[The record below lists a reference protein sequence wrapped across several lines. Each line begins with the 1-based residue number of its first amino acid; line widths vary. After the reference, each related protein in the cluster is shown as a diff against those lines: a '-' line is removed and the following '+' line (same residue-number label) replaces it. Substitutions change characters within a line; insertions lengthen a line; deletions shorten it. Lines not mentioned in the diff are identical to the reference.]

1 MNRQYFK
8 LIFRDLFKRK
18 SFTLI
23 NISGLAMGF
32 AVCILTVLYVY
43 TEFSFD
49 RHIPSV
55 ANKYRIIWGSSDDIN
70 AILPYPFR
78 EKLDPQLPEGSQTCL
93 VSSPGS
99 QYLTYNQNDYKS
111 EYTLFSDSHFLSM
124 FGTSL
129 LQGDTTK
136 VLDAPLQMI
145 LSERAARNIF
155 GNQNPI
161 NQSVR
166 MWLKDFTVTGVFRD
180 LPETS
185 HQRADVVISVLSWKS
200 FSPENL
206 TSWGNKSY
214 DYYLSLAP
222 NTNTSQLQDK
232 IKAIYLDSDPVFKD
246 ASVATKS
253 AIRFELEP
261 ITDIHLKSGHVL
273 WDDDKNK
280 GNLGM
285 VIAFVIIGLLILLMA
300 AFNYINLSTAYFQ
313 TKNTFSGI
321 QKVLGANAGHLVQY
335 IFMQTLVMV
344 AGGFLLSLLLVKLF
358 LPYFNLIIARQISFM
373 LLLTPKILGF
383 ILPIVLV
390 MILLSGLYPAIR
402 FAREN
407 PVFALKRKSQRINSF
422 FGFSLR
428 KLLVIT
434 QFVISMVLV
443 SGILVMGRQIK
454 MMSVQKLGF
463 NAEQLVDLNFDL
475 DKNKFELFKNQLKN
489 LPGVVAVSAASNTPA
504 EYINNENPFRLSSET
519 DEKNRDGASVVGVTP
534 NYFDVLQIRMLE
546 GVPFTEAMEKQNM
559 AILSKTAS
567 DMLGLSKSLGEKVHL
582 GMNGKDYTVVGIVD
596 DVQYRSLRETPKPV
610 VYVPDFDTYNNAV
623 VRLGKGNHVET
634 LAAINT
640 AWHTISPDVPFEF
653 RFFDTKLQHNYKYE
667 IGTLHLLNILVII
680 SILISSLGIFGL
692 IMEIAVQRTKEI
704 GVRKVNGAKISEV
717 MVLLNKDF
725 VKWVAIAFVVA
736 TPIAYYAMTKWLEN
750 FAYKT
755 TLSWWIFALAG
766 LLALGIALLTV
777 SWQSW
782 KAATRNPVE
791 ALRYE

>member
-1 MNRQYFK
+1 MKGQYFK

-23 NISGLAMGF
+23 NISGLALGF

-49 RHIPSV
+49 KHIPSV

-70 AILPYPFR
+70 AILPYAFR
-78 EKLDPQLPEGSQTCL
+78 EKLDSQLPEGSQTCV

-111 EYTLFSDSHFLSM
+111 EYTLFSDSRFLSM
-124 FGTSL
+124 FGSTL

-136 VLDAPLQMI
+136 LLDAPLQVI
-145 LSERAARNIF
+145 LSEHVARKIF
-155 GNQNPI
+155 GNQSPI
-161 NQSVR
+161 NQTIR
-166 MWLKDFTVTGVFRD
+166 MWLKDFTVTGVYSD

-185 HQRADVVISVLSWKS
+185 HQRADIIISALSWKA
-200 FSPENL
+200 FSPDNL

-214 DYYLSLAP
+214 DYYLSLP
-222 NTNTSQLQDK
+222 PNVNTNQLQEK
-232 IKAIYLDSDPVFKD
+232 IKTIYLDSDPGFKN
-246 ASVATKS
+246 ASAATKS
-253 AIRFELEP
+253 AFHFGLEP
-261 ITDIHLKSGHVL
+261 VTDIHLKSGHVL

-280 GNLGM
+280 GNLSM

-321 QKVLGANAGHLVQY
+321 QKVLGANSGHLVQY
-335 IFMQTLVMV
+335 IFMQTSVMV
-344 AGGFLLSLLLVKLF
+344 VGGFTLSLLLVKLF
-358 LPYFNLIIARQISFM
+358 LPYFNLIIARKISFQ
-373 LLLTPKILGF
+373 LLLAPQVIGF
-383 ILPIVLV
+383 VFLIVLAMV
-390 MILLSGLYPAIR
+390 LLSGLYPAIH
-402 FAREN
+402 FSREN
-407 PVFALKRKSQRINSF
+407 PVLALKRKTQNINFSF
-422 FGFSLR
+422 R
-428 KLLVIT
+428 KLLVIA
-434 QFVISMVLV
+434 QFVISMALV
-443 SGILVMGRQIK
+443 SGVLIMGRQIR

-463 NAEQLVDLNFDL
+463 NAEQLMEMNFDI
-475 DKNKFELFKNQLKN
+475 DKTKFELFKNQLKN
-489 LPGVVAVSAASNTPA
+489 FPGVIAVSAASNTPA

-519 DEKNRDGASVVGVTP
+519 DEKNREGASVVGVTP
-534 NYFDVLQIRMLE
+534 NYFDVLQIRILE
-546 GVPFTEAMEKQNM
+546 GMPFTEAMEKQNM
-559 AILSKTAS
+559 AILSKTAA
-567 DMLGLSKSLGEKVHL
+567 DMLGLSNPLGERVHL
-582 GMNGKDYTVVGIVD
+582 SMNRKDYTIVGIVD

-610 VYVPDFDTYNNAV
+610 VYIPDFYAYNNAV
-623 VRLGKGNHVET
+623 IRFGKGNHAET
-634 LAAINT
+634 MAAIKT
-640 AWHTISPDVPFEF
+640 AWHSISPDVPFEF
-653 RFFDTKLQHNYKYE
+653 RFFDTKLQQNYEYE
-667 IGTLHLLNILVII
+667 ISTMHLLNILVII

-692 IMEIAVQRTKEI
+692 IMEITVQRTKEI

-717 MVLLNKDF
+717 MILLNRDF
-725 VKWVAIAFVVA
+725 VKWVAIAFVMAV
-736 TPIAYYAMTKWLEN
+736 PIAYYAMHKWLES

-755 TLSWWIFALAG
+755 SLSWWIFALAG

>member
-23 NISGLAMGF
+23 NISGLALGF

-70 AILPYPFR
+70 AILPYAFR
-78 EKLDPQLPEGSQTCL
+78 EKLDPQLPEGTQTCV

-111 EYTLFSDSHFLSM
+111 EYTLFSDSRFLSM
-124 FGTSL
+124 FGSTL

-136 VLDAPLQMI
+136 LLDAPLQVI
-145 LSERAARNIF
+145 LSEHVARKIF
-155 GNQNPI
+155 GNQSPI
-161 NQSVR
+161 NQTVR
-166 MWLKDFTVTGVFRD
+166 MWLKDFAVTGVFSD

-185 HQRADVVISVLSWKS
+185 HQRADIVISVLSWKA
-200 FSPENL
+200 FSPDNL

-214 DYYLSLAP
+214 DYYLSLP
-222 NTNTSQLQDK
+222 PNVNTNQLQDK
-232 IKAIYLDSDPVFKD
+232 IKTIYLDSDPGFKN
-246 ASVATKS
+246 ASTATKS
-253 AIRFELEP
+253 AMRFELEP
-261 ITDIHLKSGHVL
+261 VTDIHLKSGHVL

-280 GNLGM
+280 GNLSM

-321 QKVLGANAGHLVQY
+321 QKVLGANSGHLAQY
-335 IFMQTLVMV
+335 IFMQTSVMV
-344 AGGFLLSLLLVKLF
+344 VGGFTLSLLLVKLF
-358 LPYFNLIIARQISFM
+358 LPYFNLIIARKISFL
-373 LLLTPKILGF
+373 LLLTPKIVGF
-383 ILPIVLV
+383 VFLIVLAMV
-390 MILLSGLYPAIR
+390 LLSGLYPAIH
-402 FAREN
+402 FSREN
-407 PVFALKRKSQRINSF
+407 PVLALKRKARNTNFSF
-422 FGFSLR
+422 R
-428 KLLVIT
+428 KVLVIA
-434 QFVISMVLV
+434 QFVISMALV
-443 SGILVMGRQIK
+443 SGVLIMGRQIR

-463 NAEQLVDLNFDL
+463 NAEQLMEMNFDI
-475 DKNKFELFKNQLKN
+475 DKTKFELFKNQLKN

-504 EYINNENPFRLSSET
+504 EYINNENPFRLSGET
-519 DEKNRDGASVVGVTP
+519 DEKNREGASVVGVTP
-534 NYFDVLQIRMLE
+534 NYFDVLQISMLE

-559 AILSKTAS
+559 AILSKTAA
-567 DMLGLSKSLGEKVHL
+567 DMLGLLNPLGERVHL
-582 GMNGKDYTVVGIVD
+582 SMNRKDYTIVGIVD

-610 VYVPDFDTYNNAV
+610 VYLPDFYTYNKAV

-634 LAAINT
+634 LAAIKKE
-640 AWHTISPDVPFEF
+640 WHSISPDVPFEF
-653 RFFDTKLQHNYKYE
+653 RFFDTKLQQNYEYE
-667 IGTLHLLNILVII
+667 ISTMHLLNILVII

-736 TPIAYYAMTKWLEN
+736 TPIAYFAMNKWLEN

-755 TLSWWIFALAG
+755 SLSWWIFALSG
-766 LLALGIALLTV
+766 ILALGIALLTV

-782 KAATRNPVE
+782 RAATRNPVE

>member
-1 MNRQYFK
+1 MNRQYFN

-23 NISGLAMGF
+23 NISGLALGF

-70 AILPYPFR
+70 AILPYAFR
-78 EKLDPQLPEGSQTCL
+78 EKLEPQLPEGTQICM

-111 EYTLFSDSHFLSM
+111 EYTLFSDSRFLSM
-124 FGTSL
+124 FGSTL

-136 VLDAPLQMI
+136 LLDAPLQVI
-145 LSERAARNIF
+145 LSEHVARKIF
-155 GNQNPI
+155 GNQSPI
-161 NQSVR
+161 NQTVR
-166 MWLKDFTVTGVFRD
+166 MWLKDFTVTGVFSD

-185 HQRADVVISVLSWKS
+185 HQRADIVISVLSWKA
-200 FSPENL
+200 FSPDNL

-214 DYYLSLAP
+214 DYYLSLP
-222 NTNTSQLQDK
+222 PNVNTNQLQDK
-232 IKAIYLDSDPVFKD
+232 IKTIYLDSDPGFKN
-246 ASVATKS
+246 ASAASKS
-253 AIRFELEP
+253 AMRFELEP
-261 ITDIHLKSGHVL
+261 VTDIHLKSGHVL

-280 GNLGM
+280 GTLSM

-321 QKVLGANAGHLVQY
+321 QKVLGANSGHLVQY
-335 IFMQTLVMV
+335 IFMQTSVMV
-344 AGGFLLSLLLVKLF
+344 VSGFTLSLLLVKLF
-358 LPYFNLIIARQISFM
+358 LPYFNLIVARKISF
-373 LLLTPKILGF
+373 LLLLAPQIIGF
-383 ILPIVLV
+383 VFLIVLAMV
-390 MILLSGLYPAIR
+390 LLSGLYPAIH
-402 FAREN
+402 FSREN
-407 PVFALKRKSQRINSF
+407 PVLALKRKARNTNFSF
-422 FGFSLR
+422 R
-428 KLLVIT
+428 KVLVIA
-434 QFVISMVLV
+434 QFVISMALV
-443 SGILVMGRQIK
+443 SGVLIMGRQIR

-463 NAEQLVDLNFDL
+463 NAEQLMEMNFDI
-475 DKNKFELFKNQLKN
+475 DKTKFELFKNQLKS

-504 EYINNENPFRLSSET
+504 EYINNENPFRLSNET
-519 DEKNRDGASVVGVTP
+519 DEKNREGASVVGVTP
-534 NYFDVLQIRMLE
+534 NYFDVLQISMLE

-559 AILSKTAS
+559 AILSKTAA
-567 DMLGLSKSLGEKVHL
+567 DMLGLLNPLGERVHL
-582 GMNGKDYTVVGIVD
+582 SMNRKDYTIVGIVD

-610 VYVPDFDTYNNAV
+610 VYLPDFYTYNKAV

-634 LAAINT
+634 LAAVKT
-640 AWHTISPDVPFEF
+640 AWHSISPDVPFEF
-653 RFFDTKLQHNYKYE
+653 RFFDTKLQQNYEYE
-667 IGTLHLLNILVII
+667 ISTMHLLNILVII

-717 MVLLNKDF
+717 MAMLNRDF
-725 VKWVAIAFVVA
+725 VKWVAIAFVIA
-736 TPIAYYAMTKWLEN
+736 TPIAYYAMNKWLEN

-755 TLSWWIFALAG
+755 SLSWWIFALSG
-766 LLALGIALLTV
+766 ILALGIALLTV

-782 KAATRNPVE
+782 RAATRNPVE

>member
-23 NISGLAMGF
+23 NISGLALGF

-49 RHIPSV
+49 KHIPSV

-70 AILPYPFR
+70 AILPYAFR
-78 EKLDPQLPEGSQTCL
+78 EKLDPQLPEGTQTCV

-111 EYTLFSDSHFLSM
+111 EYTLFSDSRFLSM
-124 FGTSL
+124 FGSTL

-136 VLDAPLQMI
+136 VLDAPLQII
-145 LSERAARNIF
+145 LSEHVARKIF
-155 GNQNPI
+155 GNQSPI
-161 NQSVR
+161 NQTVR
-166 MWLKDFTVTGVFRD
+166 MWLKDFTVTGVFSD

-185 HQRADVVISVLSWKS
+185 HQRADVVISALSGKS
-200 FSPENL
+200 FSPRSL
-206 TSWGNKSY
+206 TSWGYKAY
-214 DYYLSLAP
+214 DYYLSLPP
-222 NTNTSQLQDK
+222 NTNTTQLQDK
-232 IKAIYLDSDPVFKD
+232 IKTIYLDSDPGFKD
-246 ASVATKS
+246 ASAANKS

-273 WDDDKNK
+273 WDDDKSK
-280 GNLGM
+280 GNLSM

-321 QKVLGANAGHLVQY
+321 QKVLGANSGHLVQY
-335 IFMQTLVMV
+335 IFMQTSVMV
-344 AGGFLLSLLLVKLF
+344 VSGFTLSLLLVKLF
-358 LPYFNLIIARQISFM
+358 LPYFNLIVARKISFL
-373 LLLTPKILGF
+373 LLLTPQIIGF
-383 ILPIVLV
+383 VFLIVLAMV
-390 MILLSGLYPAIR
+390 LLSGLYPAIH
-402 FAREN
+402 FSREN
-407 PVFALKRKSQRINSF
+407 PVLALKRKARNTNFSF
-422 FGFSLR
+422 R
-428 KLLVIT
+428 KVLVIT

-443 SGILVMGRQIK
+443 SGIFVMGRQIR

-463 NAEQLVDLNFDL
+463 NAEQLMEMNFDI
-475 DKNKFELFKNQLKN
+475 DKTKFELFKNQLKN
-489 LPGVVAVSAASNTPA
+489 LPGVVAISAASNTPA
-504 EYINNENPFRLSSET
+504 EYINNENPFRLSNET
-519 DEKNRDGASVVGVTP
+519 DEKNREGASVVGVTP
-534 NYFDVLQIRMLE
+534 NYFDVLQISMLE

-559 AILSKTAS
+559 AILSKTAA
-567 DMLGLSKSLGEKVHL
+567 DMLGLLNPLGERVHL
-582 GMNGKDYTVVGIVD
+582 SMNRKDYTIVGIVD

-610 VYVPDFDTYNNAV
+610 VYLPDFYTYNKAV

-634 LAAINT
+634 LAAIKKE
-640 AWHTISPDVPFEF
+640 WHSISPDVPFEF
-653 RFFDTKLQHNYKYE
+653 RFFDTKLQQNYEYE
-667 IGTLHLLNILVII
+667 ISTMHLLNILVII

-717 MVLLNKDF
+717 MAMLNRDF
-725 VKWVAIAFVVA
+725 VKWVAIAFVIA
-736 TPIAYYAMTKWLEN
+736 TPIAYYAMNKWLEN

-755 TLSWWIFALAG
+755 SLSWWIFALSG
-766 LLALGIALLTV
+766 ILALGIALLTV

-782 KAATRNPVE
+782 RAATRNPVE

>member
-23 NISGLAMGF
+23 NISGLALGF
-32 AVCILTVLYVY
+32 VVCILTVLYVY

-70 AILPYPFR
+70 AILPYAFR
-78 EKLDPQLPEGSQTCL
+78 EKLDPQLPEGTQTCV

-111 EYTLFSDSHFLSM
+111 EFTLFSDSHFLSM
-124 FGTSL
+124 FGSSL
-129 LQGDTTK
+129 LQGDTTQI
-136 VLDAPLQMI
+136 LEAPLQMI
-145 LSERAARNIF
+145 LSEHAARNIF

-161 NQSVR
+161 NQTVR

-200 FSPENL
+200 FSPRNL
-206 TSWGNKSY
+206 TSWRNKSY
-214 DYYLSLAP
+214 DYYLSLPP
-222 NTNTSQLQDK
+222 NTNTTQLQDK
-232 IKAIYLDSDPVFKD
+232 IKTIYLDSDPGFKD
-246 ASVATKS
+246 TSAANKS
-253 AIRFELEP
+253 AFHFELEP
-261 ITDIHLKSGHVL
+261 ITNIHLKSGQVL
-273 WDDDKNK
+273 WDEDKSK
-280 GNLGM
+280 GNLSM

-335 IFMQTLVMV
+335 IFMQTSVMV
-344 AGGFLLSLLLVKLF
+344 ASGFLLSLLLVKLF
-358 LPYFNLIIARQISFM
+358 LPYFNLIIARKISLL
-373 LLLTPKILGF
+373 LLLTPDILGF
-383 ILPIVLV
+383 VLLILLV
-390 MILLSGLYPAIR
+390 MIFLSGLYPAIR
-402 FAREN
+402 FARES
-407 PVFALKRKSQRINSF
+407 PVFALKRKSQRTNSF

-428 KLLVIT
+428 KLLVIS
-434 QFVISMVLV
+434 QFVISMVLI

-454 MMSVQKLGF
+454 MMSAQKLGF
-463 NAEQLVDLNFDL
+463 NAEQLVDMNFDI
-475 DKNKFELFKNQLKN
+475 DKTNFELFKNQLKN

-519 DEKNRDGASVVGVTP
+519 DEKNREGASVVGVTP

-559 AILSKTAS
+559 AILSKTAA
-567 DMLGLSKSLGEKVHL
+567 DMLGLSNPLGERVHL
-582 GMNGKDYTVVGIVD
+582 SMNRKDYTIVGIVD

-610 VYVPDFDTYNNAV
+610 VYIPDFETYNNAV
-623 VRLGKGNHVET
+623 VRLSKGNHVET
-634 LAAINT
+634 MAAIKT
-640 AWHTISPDVPFEF
+640 VWHSISPDVPFEF
-653 RFFDTKLQHNYKYE
+653 CFFDSKLQQNYVYE
-667 IGTLHLLNILVII
+667 ISTMRLLNILVII

-692 IMEIAVQRTKEI
+692 IMEISVQRTKEI
-704 GVRKVNGAKISEV
+704 GIRKVNGARISEILT
-717 MVLLNKDF
+717 LLNCDF
-725 VKWVAIAFVVA
+725 VKWVVVAFIIA
-736 TPIAYYAMTKWLEN
+736 TPIAYYAMTKWLES

-755 TLSWWIFALAG
+755 ELSWWIFALAG

-782 KAATRNPVE
+782 RAATRNPVE

>member
-23 NISGLAMGF
+23 NISGLALGF

-49 RHIPSV
+49 KHIPSV

-70 AILPYPFR
+70 AILPYAFR
-78 EKLDPQLPEGSQTCL
+78 EKLDPQLPEGTQICM

-111 EYTLFSDSHFLSM
+111 EYTLFSDSRFLSM
-124 FGTSL
+124 FGSTL

-136 VLDAPLQMI
+136 LLDAPLQII
-145 LSERAARNIF
+145 LSEHVARKIF
-155 GNQNPI
+155 GNQSPI
-161 NQSVR
+161 NQTVR
-166 MWLKDFTVTGVFRD
+166 MWLKDFTVTGVFSD

-185 HQRADVVISVLSWKS
+185 HQRADIVISVLSWKV
-200 FSPENL
+200 FSPDNL

-214 DYYLSLAP
+214 DYYLSLP
-222 NTNTSQLQDK
+222 PNVNTNQLQDK
-232 IKAIYLDSDPVFKD
+232 IKTIYLDSDPGFKN
-246 ASVATKS
+246 ASAANKS
-253 AIRFELEP
+253 AMRFELEP
-261 ITDIHLKSGHVL
+261 VTDIHLKSGHVL

-280 GNLGM
+280 GNLSM

-321 QKVLGANAGHLVQY
+321 QKVLGANSGHLAQY
-335 IFMQTLVMV
+335 IFMQTSVMV
-344 AGGFLLSLLLVKLF
+344 VSGFTLSLLLVKLF
-358 LPYFNLIIARQISFM
+358 LPYFNLIIARKISFL
-373 LLLTPKILGF
+373 LLLTPKIVGF
-383 ILPIVLV
+383 VFLIVLAMV
-390 MILLSGLYPAIR
+390 LLSGLYPAIH
-402 FAREN
+402 FSREN
-407 PVFALKRKSQRINSF
+407 PVLALKRKARNTNFSF
-422 FGFSLR
+422 R
-428 KLLVIT
+428 KVLVIA
-434 QFVISMVLV
+434 QFVISMALV
-443 SGILVMGRQIK
+443 SGVLIMGRQIR

-463 NAEQLVDLNFDL
+463 NAEQLMEMNFDI
-475 DKNKFELFKNQLKN
+475 DKTKFELFKNQLKN

-504 EYINNENPFRLSSET
+504 EYINNENPFRLSGET
-519 DEKNRDGASVVGVTP
+519 DEKNREGASVVGVTP
-534 NYFDVLQIRMLE
+534 NYFDVLQISMLE

-559 AILSKTAS
+559 AILSKTAA
-567 DMLGLSKSLGEKVHL
+567 DMLGLLNPLGERVHL
-582 GMNGKDYTVVGIVD
+582 SMNRKDYTIVGIVD

-610 VYVPDFDTYNNAV
+610 VYLPDFYTYNKAV

-634 LAAINT
+634 LAAVKT
-640 AWHTISPDVPFEF
+640 AWHSISPDVPFEF
-653 RFFDTKLQHNYKYE
+653 RFFDTKLQQNYEYE
-667 IGTLHLLNILVII
+667 ISTMHLLNILVII

-717 MVLLNKDF
+717 MAMLNRDF
-725 VKWVAIAFVVA
+725 VKWVAIAFVIA
-736 TPIAYYAMTKWLEN
+736 TPIAYYAMNKWLEN

-755 TLSWWIFALAG
+755 SLSWWIFALSG
-766 LLALGIALLTV
+766 ILALGIALLTV

-782 KAATRNPVE
+782 RAATRNPVE

>member
-23 NISGLAMGF
+23 NISGLALGF
-32 AVCILTVLYVY
+32 AVCLLTVLYVY

-55 ANKYRIIWGSSDDIN
+55 ANKYRIIWGPSDDIN
-70 AILPYPFR
+70 AILPYAFR
-78 EKLDPQLPEGSQTCL
+78 EKLDPQLPEGTQTCL

-99 QYLTYNQNDYKS
+99 QNLTYNHNDYKS
-111 EYTLFSDSHFLSM
+111 EHTLFSDSRFLSM
-124 FGTSL
+124 FGSTL

-136 VLDAPLQMI
+136 LLDAPLQVI
-145 LSERAARNIF
+145 LSEHVARQIF
-155 GNQNPI
+155 GNQNPV
-161 NQSVR
+161 NQTVR
-166 MWLKDFTVTGVFRD
+166 LWLKDFTVTGVFRD

-185 HQRADVVISVLSWKS
+185 HQRADVVVSALSWKN
-200 FSPENL
+200 FSPSNL
-206 TSWGNKSY
+206 TSWGNKSC
-214 DYYLSLAP
+214 DYYLSFPP
-222 NTNTSQLQDK
+222 NVNITQLQEK
-232 IKAIYLDSDPVFKD
+232 IKTIYLDSDPGFKN
-246 ASVATKS
+246 ASAANKS

-280 GNLGM
+280 GTLGM
-285 VIAFVIIGLLILLMA
+285 VVAFIVIGLLILLMA

-321 QKVLGANAGHLVQY
+321 QKVLGANSGHLVQY
-335 IFMQTLVMV
+335 IFMQTSVMV
-344 AGGFLLSLLLVKLF
+344 VGGFTLSLILVKLF
-358 LPYFNLIIARQISFM
+358 LPYFNLIIARKISFL
-373 LLLTPKILGF
+373 LLLTPKIIGF
-383 ILPIVLV
+383 VFLIVLV
-390 MILLSGLYPAIR
+390 MVLLSGLYPAIH
-402 FAREN
+402 FSREN
-407 PVFALKRKSQRINSF
+407 PVLALKRKARNTNFSF
-422 FGFSLR
+422 R
-428 KLLVIT
+428 KVLVIA
-434 QFVISMVLV
+434 QFVISMALV
-443 SGILVMGRQIK
+443 SGVLIMGRQIR

-463 NAEQLVDLNFDL
+463 NAEQLMEMNFDI
-475 DKNKFELFKNQLKN
+475 DKTKFELFKNQLKN

-519 DEKNRDGASVVGVTP
+519 DEKNREGASVVGVTP

-567 DMLGLSKSLGEKVHL
+567 DMLGLSNPLGERVHL
-582 GMNGKDYTVVGIVD
+582 SMNGKDYTIAGIVD

-610 VYVPDFDTYNNAV
+610 VYLPDFDTYNKAV

-634 LAAINT
+634 LAAVKT
-640 AWHTISPDVPFEF
+640 AWHSISPDVPFEF
-653 RFFDTKLQHNYKYE
+653 RFFGSKLQQNYEYE
-667 IGTLHLLNILVII
+667 ISTVHLLNVLVII

-692 IMEIAVQRTKEI
+692 IMEITVQRTKEI

-717 MVLLNKDF
+717 MVLLNRDF
-725 VKWVAIAFVVA
+725 VKWVAIAFTIA
-736 TPIAYYAMTKWLEN
+736 TPIAYFAMNKWLEN

-755 TLSWWIFALAG
+755 TLSWWIFALVG

-782 KAATRNPVE
+782 QAATRNPVE

>member
-8 LIFRDLFKRK
+8 LIFRDLLKRK

-23 NISGLAMGF
+23 NISGLALGF
-32 AVCILTVLYVY
+32 AVCILTALYVY

-49 RHIPSV
+49 RHISSV
-55 ANKYRIIWGSSDDIN
+55 SNKYRIIWGSSDDIN
-70 AILPYPFR
+70 AILPYAFR
-78 EKLDPQLPEGSQTCL
+78 EKLEPQLPEGTLTCL

-99 QYLTYNQNDYKS
+99 QYLTYNRNDYKS
-111 EYTLFSDSHFLSM
+111 EFTLFSDSHFLSM

-136 VLDAPLQMI
+136 VLDAPLQVI
-145 LSERAARNIF
+145 LSEHAARQIF
-155 GNQNPI
+155 GDQNPI
-161 NQSVR
+161 NQTVR
-166 MWLKDFTVTGVFRD
+166 MWLKDFTITGVFRD

-185 HQRADVVISVLSWKS
+185 HQRADAVISVSSWKA
-200 FSPENL
+200 FSPDNL

-222 NTNTSQLQDK
+222 KANVTQLQDK
-232 IKAIYLDSDPVFKD
+232 IKTVYFDSDPGFKN
-246 ASVATKS
+246 ASAATKS

-285 VIAFVIIGLLILLMA
+285 VVAFIIIGLLILLMA
-300 AFNYINLSTAYFQ
+300 AFNYINLTTAYFQ

-321 QKVLGANAGHLVQY
+321 QKVLGANTGHLIQY
-335 IFMQTLVMV
+335 IFLQTSIMV
-344 AGGFLLSLLLVKLF
+344 TGGFLLSLLLVKLF
-358 LPYFNLIIARQISFM
+358 LPYFNLIIARKISFL
-373 LLLTPKILGF
+373 LLLTPQIIGFVSLIILAM
-383 ILPIVLV
+383 V
-390 MILLSGLYPAIR
+390 LLSGLYPAIH
-402 FAREN
+402 FSRED
-407 PVFALKRKSQRINSF
+407 PVLALKRKTQHVI
-422 FGFSLR
+422 FSLR

-434 QFVISMVLV
+434 QFVISMALV

-463 NAEQLVDLNFDL
+463 NAEQLVEMNFDM
-475 DKNKFELFKNQLKN
+475 DKTNFELFKNQLKN
-489 LPGVVAVSAASNTPA
+489 LPGVVAISAASNTPA

-519 DEKNRDGASVVGVTP
+519 DEKNRDGASVVGITP

-546 GVPFTEAMEKQNM
+546 GAPFTEAMEKQNM
-559 AILSKTAS
+559 AILSKTAA
-567 DMLGLSKSLGEKVHL
+567 DMLDLSKSLGDRVHL
-582 GMNGKDYTVVGIVD
+582 GMNGKDYTIVGIVD

-610 VYVPDFDTYNNAV
+610 VYIPDFDTYNNAV
-623 VRLGKGNHVET
+623 VRLGKGNHEET
-634 LAAINT
+634 LAAIKKV
-640 AWHTISPDVPFEF
+640 WHSISPDVPFEF
-653 RFFDTKLQHNYKYE
+653 RFFDSKLQKNYVYE
-667 IGTLHLLNILVII
+667 ISTMHLLNILVII

-704 GVRKVNGAKISEV
+704 GVRKVNGAKVSEV
-717 MVLLNKDF
+717 MTMLNSNF
-725 VKWVAIAFVVA
+725 VKWVAIAFVIA
-736 TPIAYYAMTKWLEN
+736 TPIAYYTMNKWLEN

-755 TLSWWIFALAG
+755 ELSWWIFALAG

-782 KAATRNPVE
+782 KAATRNPIE
-791 ALRYE
+791 TLRYE